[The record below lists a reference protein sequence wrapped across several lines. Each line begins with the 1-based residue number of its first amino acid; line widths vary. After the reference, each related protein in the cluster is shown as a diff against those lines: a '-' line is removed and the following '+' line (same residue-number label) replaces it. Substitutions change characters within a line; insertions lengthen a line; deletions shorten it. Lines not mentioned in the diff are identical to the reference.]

1 MIVKCQICLEDPKP
15 NPSVVTKCGHIY
27 CHECLNTWMACSH
40 SIRSCPICKRQLKK
54 EDFRELTSEVCSICQ
69 SKPKFPILTTSGSLS
84 CWACHYK
91 TQCDQGLEPSQIIPI
106 YGTEEET
113 EDAADPAVPPRPV
126 LQPGDSATTVVE
138 SRSRDSDQST
148 HVVQIDETEDIANN
162 EVFQKVASSF
172 ACISQ
177 ILLCLRMIAMLHLTL
192 WVWDQDNAH
201 KAVEGSSFIGG
212 LLAIIAITAITWMKP
227 KPAEK
232 KMNAFVACFFFEY
245 IISFL
250 NGFWIMW
257 TDKKVRNL
265 ELFPEYHNWAE
276 KTFFFASVL
285 ACFVLPTPILSMAN
299 FRHHHLFRSCTAQ
312 MIIGWVIQLS
322 SALSIYII
330 DGHLPPNW
338 WYFTLGGNLLTLISL
353 TFLVMSV
360 FCKRKT
366 LSILSSLVY
375 LITAGVMIFKFV
387 IFAMDV
393 DVDIE
398 NIPMDGMLEAN
409 TVELFGHLICG
420 TAHLSVMFG
429 RWKLF

>member
-1 MIVKCQICLEDPKP
+1 
-15 NPSVVTKCGHIY
+15 
-27 CHECLNTWMACSH
+27 MACSH

-91 TQCDQGLEPSQIIPI
+91 TQCDQGLEPSQVIPI

-113 EDAADPAVPPRPV
+113 EDVADPAVPPRPV
-126 LQPGDSATTVVE
+126 LQPDDSATTVVE
-138 SRSRDSDQST
+138 SRSRGSDQSI
-148 HVVQIDETEDIANN
+148 VQIDESEDI
-162 EVFQKVASSF
+162 V
-172 ACISQ
+172 
-177 ILLCLRMIAMLHLTL
+177 
-192 WVWDQDNAH
+192 
-201 KAVEGSSFIGG
+201 
-212 LLAIIAITAITWMKP
+212 
-227 KPAEK
+227 
-232 KMNAFVACFFFEY
+232 
-245 IISFL
+245 
-250 NGFWIMW
+250 
-257 TDKKVRNL
+257 
-265 ELFPEYHNWAE
+265 
-276 KTFFFASVL
+276 
-285 ACFVLPTPILSMAN
+285 PILSMPNN
-299 FRHHHLFRSCTAQ
+299 FRHHHLFRCCTAL
-312 MIIGWVIQLS
+312 MIIGLTIQLS
-322 SALSIYII
+322 SALTIYII
-330 DGHLPPNW
+330 AGHLPPNW
-338 WYFTLGGNLLTLISL
+338 WYLTLGGNLLTLTSL

-360 FCKRKT
+360 FCKCKT